1 MRCRPPLPARASCA
15 TAREFGFPSTRAR
28 TWRACTPCTPPLSA
42 AVCVSGVVC
51 TCSAVRC
58 GAQHKPLEPCLK
70 TATGGSLGPC
80 AFARSIQRASSSCS
94 ALRLATSSGDGGGG
108 GLYCRVVCVR
118 GAEIQMKA
126 GCQPRHIWREKAC
139 CAVCCVR
146 RLTPPVFCGGGACS
160 LLPAQPIAL
169 RDLSRLLCGER
180 RRRGQSVRAHSQK
193 SQKIPPC
200 APTTGKEKKKSGGA
214 PFHLSSCL
222 VFVFAGARPC
232 VCLLACVRV
241 RVCAVLTPCT

>member
-1 MRCRPPLPARASCA
+1 MR
-15 TAREFGFPSTRAR
+15 
-28 TWRACTPCTPPLSA
+28 
-42 AVCVSGVVC
+42 VSGVVC

-169 RDLSRLLCGER
+169 RDLSRLFCGER
-180 RRRGQSVRAHSQK
+180 RRRGPSVRAQSQK

-200 APTTGKEKKKSGGA
+200 APTTGKEKKKKKRRCTFPSFIVPGFCICWCA
-214 PFHLSSCL
+214 A
-222 VFVFAGARPC
+222 VRV
-232 VCLLACVRV
+232 LACLCACA